1 MVQINKAK
9 HWLDLKK
16 LILILATL
24 CVFTSLLN
32 ALFSSYQVQ
41 KQVMVKDTLEANRAY
56 ATKLADVTDL
66 FLQSVLMQ
74 LKASSETIA
83 TQLDNPEVVNKELS
97 QMLTR
102 THSFDSIVLVN
113 AKGEIIGAQPSSL
126 GVIGATLKNE
136 VETLPLREKA
146 PFIVGPFV
154 SPAGNLM
161 VSPTH
166 PMFDQEGIFVGF
178 IAAGIYLKGDN
189 ILGRLLANHHHQ
201 DKTYIYVTGPNG
213 KLIYHH
219 DDHRIG
225 QDVTKNEVVES
236 LLSKTSGSAQIVN
249 TQGVAM
255 LAGYAS
261 VATSGWGVVAQRPLE
276 VTMSQ
281 LSNTMRHVLKTTIPF
296 TVFLLI
302 CVLGLGTLIA
312 KPLWRL
318 AKLSEQ
324 VEDGRN
330 IDFPHVSTWYY
341 EAAWLY
347 QAMHSSVK
355 NLGAQIQRFDD
366 ERKQDQLT
374 HLFNRR
380 GMEKWLE
387 NAYEQQTPFSIIAL
401 DIDHFK
407 HVNDTYGHDVGDVVI
422 RKLAELMRTNARE
435 QDHLCRSGGEEF
447 LMFLPHV
454 DIDKADRIAERLR
467 ACTAETE
474 FGEAGHITI
483 SLGISHWP
491 LCSEDL
497 HHALKLADRSLYQAK
512 ANGRNRVEHAVI
524 ANHNVA

>member
-1 MVQINKAK
+1 MVQINKTT

-16 LILILATL
+16 LILILASL
-24 CVFTSLLN
+24 CIFTSLLN

-41 KQVMVKDTLEANRAY
+41 KQVMVTDTLEANRAY

-74 LKASSETIA
+74 LKASSNVIA
-83 TQLDNPEVVNKELS
+83 QNLNNSAQIDNELK
-97 QMLTR
+97 QMLVR
-102 THSFDSIVLVN
+102 TNSFDSVVLVS
-113 AKGEIIGAQPSSL
+113 ASGKIIGAQPSSL
-126 GVIGATLKNE
+126 GITGTMLKNE
-136 VETLPLREKA
+136 VETSPLRKQT
-146 PFIVGPFV
+146 PYIVGPFI

-166 PMFDQEGIFVGF
+166 PIFDNNGNYLGF

-189 ILGRLLANHHHQ
+189 ILGKLLSNHHHQ
-201 DKTYIYVTGPNG
+201 DKTYVYVTGPNG

-225 QDVTKNEVVES
+225 QDVTANEVVTS
-236 LLSKTSGSAQIVN
+236 LTRKGSGANQIIN
-249 TQGVAM
+249 TQGVEM

-261 VATSGWGVVAQRPLE
+261 VETSGWGVVAQRPLA

-281 LSNTMRHVLKTTIPF
+281 LSDTMSHVLKTTVPF

-302 CVLGLGTLIA
+302 CVLGFGGLIA

-324 VEDGRN
+324 VQDGRN
-330 IDFPHVSTWYY
+330 IDFPHVATWYY
-341 EAAWLY
+341 EATWLY
-347 QAMHSSVK
+347 QAMHGSVK
-355 NLGAQIQRFDD
+355 HLGAQVQRFDD

-374 HLFNRR
+374 LLFNRR

-387 NAYEQQTPFSIIAL
+387 TAYEQATPFSIIAL

-407 HVNDTYGHDVGDVVI
+407 RVNDTFGHHIGDTVI
-422 RKLAELMRTNARE
+422 QKLAELMRRNARE

-454 DIDKADRIAERLR
+454 EISQATKIAERLR
-467 ACTAETE
+467 HCTETTV
-474 FGEAGHITI
+474 FADAGHITI
-483 SLGISHWP
+483 SLGVSHWP
-491 LCSEDL
+491 TCSEDL

-512 ANGRNRVEHAVI
+512 ANGRNRVEQAVL
-524 ANHNVA
+524 ANHNAA

>member
-1 MVQINKAK
+1 MVHINKTT

-24 CVFTSLLN
+24 CVLTSLLN
-32 ALFSSYQVQ
+32 AFFATYQVQ

-56 ATKLADVTDL
+56 ATKLAGVTDL

-74 LKASSETIA
+74 LKASSDVIA
-83 TQLDNPEVVNKELS
+83 EQLDDREAVNNELK
-97 QMLTR
+97 QMLIR
-102 THSFDSIVLVN
+102 THSFDSVVLVS
-113 AKGEIIGAQPSSL
+113 ASGEIIGAQPSSL
-126 GVIGATLKNE
+126 GVTGTILQDE
-136 VETLPLREKA
+136 IETSPLRKQS
-146 PFIVGPFV
+146 PYIVGPFI

-166 PMFDQEGIFVGF
+166 PMFDKAGNFLGF

-189 ILGRLLANHHHQ
+189 ILGRLLANHHHK
-201 DKTYIYVTGPNG
+201 DKTYVYVTGPNG

-219 DDHRIG
+219 EDDRIG

-236 LLSKTSGSAQIVN
+236 LLKRGSGAAQIVN
-249 TQGVAM
+249 TQGVEM

-261 VATSGWGVVAQRPLE
+261 VETSGWGVVAQRPLE

-281 LSNTMRHVLKTTIPF
+281 LSNTMQHVLKTTVPF

-302 CVLGLGTLIA
+302 CVLGLGGLIA

-324 VEDGRN
+324 VQDGRN
-330 IDFPHVSTWYY
+330 IDFPHVATWYY
-341 EAAWLY
+341 EATWLY
-347 QAMHSSVK
+347 QAMRSSVSH
-355 NLGAQIQRFDD
+355 LGAQVQRFDD

-374 HLFNRR
+374 LLFNRR

-387 NAYEQQTPFSIIAL
+387 SAYEQATPFSIIAL

-407 HVNDTYGHDVGDVVI
+407 RVNDTYGHDIGDTVI
-422 RKLAELMRTNARE
+422 QKLAELMRNNARE
-435 QDHLCRSGGEEF
+435 HDHLCRSGGEEF
-447 LMFLPHV
+447 LMFLPNV
-454 DIDKADRIAERLR
+454 DIDQASKIAERLR
-467 ACTAETE
+467 ACTEATE
-474 FGEAGHITI
+474 FGEAGHISI

-491 LCSEDL
+491 QCSEDL

-512 ANGRNRVEHAVI
+512 ANGRNRVEHAVL

>member
-74 LKASSETIA
+74 LKSSSETIA

-189 ILGRLLANHHHQ
+189 ILGRLLSNHHHQ

-225 QDVTKNEVVES
+225 QDVTKNEVIES

-249 TQGVAM
+249 TQGIEM

-261 VATSGWGVVAQRPLE
+261 VPTSGWGVVAQRPLE

-281 LSNTMRHVLKTTIPF
+281 LSNTMQHVLKTTIPF

-302 CVLGLGTLIA
+302 CVLGFGTLIA

-324 VEDGRN
+324 VQDGRN

-355 NLGAQIQRFDD
+355 NLSYNF
-366 ERKQDQLT
+366 
-374 HLFNRR
+374 
-380 GMEKWLE
+380 
-387 NAYEQQTPFSIIAL
+387 
-401 DIDHFK
+401 
-407 HVNDTYGHDVGDVVI
+407 V
-422 RKLAELMRTNARE
+422 
-435 QDHLCRSGGEEF
+435 
-447 LMFLPHV
+447 
-454 DIDKADRIAERLR
+454 
-467 ACTAETE
+467 
-474 FGEAGHITI
+474 
-483 SLGISHWP
+483 
-491 LCSEDL
+491 
-497 HHALKLADRSLYQAK
+497 
-512 ANGRNRVEHAVI
+512 
-524 ANHNVA
+524 